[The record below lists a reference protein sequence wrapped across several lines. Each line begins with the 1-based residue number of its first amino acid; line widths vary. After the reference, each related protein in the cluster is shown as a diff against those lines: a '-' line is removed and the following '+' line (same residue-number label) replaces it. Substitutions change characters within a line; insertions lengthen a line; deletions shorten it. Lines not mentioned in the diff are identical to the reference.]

1 MAARCVYLTGA
12 TASYFLLTLP
22 LLESFAKQAQ
32 PDEKLYVCDFG
43 LSEPQKRFLQH
54 KGQLLPRPAA
64 LDPGLH
70 PYRYKASM
78 SLFAGDLEYDALVWI
93 DSDCLVVG
101 SFTRA
106 VAEIID
112 ARKDGNDFLAICQDL
127 GGTIADMVQSLPL
140 GPFERLLEKTAIS
153 RDNPYLNCAVFIL
166 KSHAT
171 LKAWRE
177 RVVDLEEHPLFEQNL
192 LNVLAYSELKQIEL
206 LDREVWNVHDL
217 DLDRLVVRE
226 ERKEQRSTVLLDDKV
241 VLVVHATSYGGR
253 TVSFRPVRFPI
264 GDGYIIDGLF
274 RMVKN
279 IPVRDLFLT
288 SLSWYLVNN
297 KQALIE
303 SGVANHLNS

>member
-22 LLESFAKQAQ
+22 LLESFARHAG
-32 PDEKLYVCDFG
+32 PEDNLYVCDFG
-43 LSEPQKRFLQH
+43 LSEAQKIFLRH
-54 KGQLLPRPAA
+54 KGQLLERPDTLAE
-64 LDPGLH
+64 GLH

-78 SLFAGDLEYDALVWI
+78 SLFAHELDYDALVWI

-101 SFTRA
+101 ALVQA
-106 VAEIID
+106 VHKTMAFWPEG
-112 ARKDGNDFLAICQDL
+112 KEYLAICQDL

-140 GPFERLLEKTAIS
+140 APFERLLEKTGIS
-153 RDNPYLNCAVFIL
+153 RENPYLNCAVFIL

-192 LNVLAYSELKQIEL
+192 LNILAYGELKNIEL

-217 DLDRLVVRE
+217 DLDRLEVRE
-226 ERKEQRSTVLLDDKV
+226 ERRERRSVVVLDGKK

-253 TVSFRPVRFPI
+253 TVSFRPVRFPV
-264 GDGYIIDGLF
+264 GDGYVIDGLF
-274 RMVKN
+274 RLVKN

-288 SLSWYLVNN
+288 SLSWFLVNN
-297 KQALIE
+297 KQGLID
-303 SGVANHLNS
+303 SGVANKIEK